1 MKVLVVDNRDS
12 FVFNLT
18 EDLARLGAECIVVRG
33 GISLEKMHERM
44 EMARPDMVLL
54 SPGPGHPDDGG
65 VMMPFLQEKPKV
77 PVLGI
82 CLGMQV
88 LAETGDEFGSHDGLG
103 LIPGAVRRL
112 PAPAGR
118 GGTRI
123 PNVGWRQIDCRR
135 NDPLLEA
142 GSYYFVHSYAFYPAA
157 EDDLVATI
165 PVNGS
170 DAPAVVRRGSAIGCQ
185 FHPERSGPLGLR
197 LLARFAAA
205 AEENMNE
212 RESCNVGG

>member
-82 CLGMQV
+82 CLGMQAMV
-88 LAETGDEFGSHDGLG
+88 CALGGQVGRAPRPAHARISRITHSGAPIFDGIEGGFRAGRYHSLAALE
-103 LIPGAVRRL
+103 IPEELEAIAWTEDSPGEEPLVMAVRHGHL
-112 PAPAGR
+112 PWWG
-118 GGTRI
+118 
-123 PNVGWRQIDCRR
+123 
-135 NDPLLEA
+135 L
-142 GSYYFVHSYAFYPAA
+142 
-157 EDDLVATI
+157 
-165 PVNGS
+165 
-170 DAPAVVRRGSAIGCQ
+170 Q
-185 FHPERSGPLGLR
+185 FHPESVLSPRGTEI
-197 LLARFAAA
+197 LA
-205 AEENMNE
+205 NVMN
-212 RESCNVGG
+212 RVRM

>member
-1 MKVLVVDNRDS
+1 MIAIVDYGRG
-12 FVFNLT
+12 NLFS
-18 EDLARLGAECIVVRG
+18 LAHALHHVGAESQPVDEGSALAAAKAIILPGVGAFADAMTALRERG
-33 GISLEKMHERM
+33 FVEPLRQAVAAGTPL
-44 EMARPDMVLL
+44 
-54 SPGPGHPDDGG
+54 
-65 VMMPFLQEKPKV
+65 
-77 PVLGI
+77 LGI